1 MQINKNHLIFLNL
14 LIYILPLSFILGNL
28 VLNLNLAF
36 LIIYSIALFRIEIF
50 KWKFSIIDYLT
61 LFFFSYI
68 LLNGVYNNFFNL
80 NISFLKEN
88 NIVLVKSIS
97 FLRFL
102 LLYFI
107 IKFLILKNIVN
118 FKYLF
123 LIFGLICLFVS
134 VDVIIQFQFGKDLFG
149 FEGMG
154 RRMPGPFNNEAIAG
168 TFIQR
173 FFVFLPYFILIYL
186 NKNKL
191 SNKFFLFLVIVVG
204 LIGAVLAGNRMPF
217 AMILFT
223 IGFLL
228 ILEKDLRKI
237 LLSIILI
244 AAFSIPYLTKNPTE
258 MRHHYKNFLK
268 DSNEIII
275 YTKSKILNEKIE
287 ISNIH
292 LKEIESGIFTW
303 QESKLFGGGIKSFK
317 WVCENIDR
325 TKMLHLVS
333 KKGRVNCNNHPHN
346 YYIQLAAEL
355 GIIGLLTFIVLSAII
370 IIKFFSSLY
379 QAKQNHKLNKL
390 LLVFFI
396 VFLNEIFPFRT
407 SGSFFTTT
415 NAFSIFF
422 ILPFV
427 SGLIKLNEDIN
438 EK

>member
-1 MQINKNHLIFLNL
+1 M
-14 LIYILPLSFILGNL
+14 
-28 VLNLNLAF
+28 
-36 LIIYSIALFRIEIF
+36 
-50 KWKFSIIDYLT
+50 
-61 LFFFSYI
+61 
-68 LLNGVYNNFFNL
+68 LNGVYNNFFNL

-107 IKFLILKNIVN
+107 LKFLILKNIVN